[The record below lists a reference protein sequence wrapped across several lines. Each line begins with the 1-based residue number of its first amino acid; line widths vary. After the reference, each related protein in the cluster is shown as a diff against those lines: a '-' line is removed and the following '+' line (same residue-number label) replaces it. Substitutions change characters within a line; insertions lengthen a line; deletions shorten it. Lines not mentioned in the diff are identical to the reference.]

1 MARQQVKGRPGAAQ
15 WILMRGGLIVV
26 LVLTFA
32 LGIAVGRKWSP
43 HREHDQTA
51 AEPGRK
57 PAPVARRSG
66 LTDPAPE
73 RLPQEKLTFYQTL
86 TAPMTTV
93 PAPAKMSVP
102 AKPEPAK
109 PEPAKPEPA
118 KPEPAK
124 PRPSRERVSSDRPV
138 AATPTSAPKPDK
150 VAGPAESH
158 SVPPAG
164 EARTGEWAVQ
174 VGVFKDRGQAE
185 SVRRP
190 LAASGFDAYLTAV
203 AVGDGQMHYKVR
215 MGSFKTREE
224 AGRMAERVRQERSLA
239 AFVTPK

>member
-1 MARQQVKGRPGAAQ
+1 MAQSMARQRVKRRAGASQ
-15 WILMRGGLIVV
+15 WLLMGGGVIVV

-43 HREHDQTA
+43 HREHDQA

-57 PAPVARRSG
+57 QAAPVARRSG
-66 LTDPAPE
+66 LTDPVPE
-73 RLPQEKLTFYQTL
+73 RPPQEKLTFYQTL

-93 PAPAKMSVP
+93 PAPATVSVP

-109 PEPAKPEPA
+109 P
-118 KPEPAK
+118 
-124 PRPSRERVSSDRPV
+124 RPVAERVSSDRPV
-138 AATPTSAPKPDK
+138 AATPSSSPKPDK
-150 VAGPAESH
+150 SAGPAESP
-158 SVPPAG
+158 SAPRAG

-203 AVGDGQMHYKVR
+203 PVADGQTHYKVR

>member
-15 WILMRGGLIVV
+15 WILMGGGLIVV

-86 TAPMTTV
+86 TAPMSAAPT
-93 PAPAKMSVP
+93 PAKISVP
-102 AKPEPAK
+102 AKPEPA
-109 PEPAKPEPA
+109 A
-118 KPEPAK
+118 
-124 PRPSRERVSSDRPV
+124 PRPAGERVSSDRPV
-138 AATPTSAPKPDK
+138 AATPTSPPKPDK
-150 VAGPAESH
+150 PAGPAERPSGAR
-158 SVPPAG
+158 PG
-164 EARTGEWAVQ
+164 EVVRTGDWAVQ

-185 SVRRP
+185 SVRRA
-190 LAASGFDAYLTAV
+190 LAASGFDAYLV
-203 AVGDGQMHYKVR
+203 AAPAADGQTHYKVR

-224 AGRMAERVRQERSLA
+224 AGQMVERVRRERSLT
-239 AFVTPK
+239 AFVTPR

>member
-1 MARQQVKGRPGAAQ
+1 MARSMTRQRVEGRPGAAR
-15 WILMRGGLIVV
+15 WLLVGGGVIVV
-26 LVLTFA
+26 LVLTFG
-32 LGIAVGRKWSP
+32 LGIAVGRKWSH
-43 HREHDQTA
+43 HRELEQTA
-51 AEPGRK
+51 VEPARK
-57 PAPVARRSG
+57 PVARRSG

-73 RLPQEKLTFYQTL
+73 RPPQEKLTFYQTL

-109 PEPAKPEPA
+109 PEPAKP
-118 KPEPAK
+118 
-124 PRPSRERVSSDRPV
+124 RPSPERVSSDRPV

>member
-1 MARQQVKGRPGAAQ
+1 MAQSMARQRVKGRPGAAR
-15 WILMRGGLIVV
+15 WLLTGGGVIVV

-32 LGIAVGRKWSP
+32 LGVAVGRKWSP

-57 PAPVARRSG
+57 QAAPVARRSG

-73 RLPQEKLTFYQTL
+73 RPPQEKLTFYQTL
-86 TAPMTTV
+86 TAPMSAV
-93 PAPAKMSVP
+93 PIPAKVS
-102 AKPEPAK
+102 
-109 PEPAKPEPA
+109 EPA

-124 PRPSRERVSSDRPV
+124 PRPTSERVSSDRPV
-138 AATPTSAPKPDK
+138 PATPTSPPKSDK
-150 VAGPAESH
+150 SAASAERPSGAR
-158 SVPPAG
+158 AG

-203 AVGDGQMHYKVR
+203 PAPDGQTHYKVR

-224 AGRMAERVRQERSLA
+224 AGQMAERVRQERSLT
-239 AFVTPK
+239 AFVTPR

>member
-1 MARQQVKGRPGAAQ
+1 MARSMARQRGKGGSGGAR
-15 WILMRGGLIVV
+15 WLLLGGGVIVV
-26 LVLTFA
+26 LILTFV

-51 AEPGRK
+51 AAPARK
-57 PAPVARRSG
+57 PAAPVARRSG
-66 LTDPAPE
+66 LTDPVPE
-73 RLPQEKLTFYQTL
+73 RPPQEKLTFYQTL
-86 TAPMTTV
+86 TAPMSTV
-93 PAPAKMSVP
+93 PAPTKVSVP

-109 PEPAKPEPA
+109 PRPAA
-118 KPEPAK
+118 
-124 PRPSRERVSSDRPV
+124 ERVSSDRPV
-138 AATPTSAPKPDK
+138 AATPTSLPKPDK
-150 VAGPAESH
+150 PAGPAERPSA
-158 SVPPAG
+158 PRAG
-164 EARTGEWAVQ
+164 EVPTGDWAVQ

-203 AVGDGQMHYKVR
+203 PAADGQTHYKVR

-224 AGRMAERVRQERSLA
+224 AGRMAERVRQERSLT

>member
-1 MARQQVKGRPGAAQ
+1 MAQSMARQRVKGRPGAAP
-15 WILMRGGLIVV
+15 WLLLGGGVIAV

-51 AEPGRK
+51 AEPARK
-57 PAPVARRSG
+57 QAAPVARRSG

-73 RLPQEKLTFYQTL
+73 RPPQEKLTFYQTL
-86 TAPMTTV
+86 TAPMSAA
-93 PAPAKMSVP
+93 PIPAKVS
-102 AKPEPAK
+102 
-109 PEPAKPEPA
+109 EPA

-124 PRPSRERVSSDRPV
+124 PRPAGERVSSDRPG
-138 AATPTSAPKPDK
+138 AATPTSSPKPDK
-150 VAGPAESH
+150 SSGSAERPSGAR
-158 SVPPAG
+158 AG

-190 LAASGFDAYLTAV
+190 LAASGFDAYLAAV
-203 AVGDGQMHYKVR
+203 AAADGQTHYKVR

-224 AGRMAERVRQERSLA
+224 AAQMAERMRQERSLT
-239 AFVTPK
+239 AFVTPR

>member
-1 MARQQVKGRPGAAQ
+1 MARSMTRQRVKGRPGAAQ
-15 WILMRGGLIVV
+15 WLLVAGGVIVV
-26 LVLTFA
+26 LVLTFG

-43 HREHDQTA
+43 HRELDQTA
-51 AEPGRK
+51 AEPARK
-57 PAPVARRSG
+57 PVARRSG
-66 LTDPAPE
+66 LTDPPAE
-73 RLPQEKLTFYQTL
+73 RPPQEKLTFYQTL

-93 PAPAKMSVP
+93 PAPAKVSV
-102 AKPEPAK
+102 
-109 PEPAKPEPA
+109 PA

-124 PRPSRERVSSDRPV
+124 PRPSAERVASDRAV

-150 VAGPAESH
+150 LAGPAESR

-164 EARTGEWAVQ
+164 EGRTGEWAVQ
-174 VGVFKDRGQAE
+174 VGVFKDRDQAE

-203 AVGDGQMHYKVR
+203 AVGDGQMQYKVR

-224 AGRMAERVRQERSLA
+224 AGRMAERVRQERSLT

>member
-1 MARQQVKGRPGAAQ
+1 MAQSMARQRVTGRPGAAP
-15 WILMRGGLIVV
+15 WLLGGGVIVV

-32 LGIAVGRKWSP
+32 LGIAVGRKWAP

-57 PAPVARRSG
+57 QAAPVARRSG

-73 RLPQEKLTFYQTL
+73 RPPQEKLTFYQTL
-86 TAPMTTV
+86 TAPMSTV
-93 PAPAKMSVP
+93 QAPAQVSVP

-109 PEPAKPEPA
+109 ARPAA
-118 KPEPAK
+118 
-124 PRPSRERVSSDRPV
+124 ERVSSDRPV
-138 AATPTSAPKPDK
+138 AATPTSLTKSDKP
-150 VAGPAESH
+150 AGPTERSSGAR
-158 SVPPAG
+158 AG
-164 EARTGEWAVQ
+164 EARTGDWAVQ

-190 LAASGFDAYLTAV
+190 LAASGFDAYLIAVPTA
-203 AVGDGQMHYKVR
+203 DGQTHYKVR

-224 AGRMAERVRQERSLA
+224 AGQMAERVRQERSLT
-239 AFVTPK
+239 AFVTPR